1 MAARYKLMPCR
12 LRDDQLVP
20 LKGAEEIE
28 LDWRELTA
36 RLAPSNSL
44 KAVKAL
50 KYLQVGAFI
59 GLIDQGPNLPPSNFV
74 YVAQDRSGNFAGVLK
89 KSPGLANKISSV
101 YQVKWISGLP
111 ELEEAKV
118 GRK

>member
-1 MAARYKLMPCR
+1 MAARYRLMPCR
-12 LRDDQLVP
+12 LRDDQIVP
-20 LKGAEEIE
+20 LKGGEEVE
-28 LDWRELTA
+28 LEWRELTA

-59 GLIDQGPNLPPSNFV
+59 GLIDQGPNNPPSNFV

-89 KSPGLANKISSV
+89 KSPGLAKRIKTV
-101 YQVKWISGLP
+101 YQVKDISGLP
-111 ELEEAKV
+111 EMEEIKV
-118 GRK
+118 GK